1 MNVSIRSCPEF
12 LFPQSSFLS
21 YIPVYSDWKRGKPK
35 PKFHFPLCNMAY
47 GSNGKRGSTNSN
59 NSTQI
64 DNQRGN
70 NHHIVSVS
78 TPSVTTTT
86 SFSLPNNP
94 HPTPNHI
101 PQFSATAQSF
111 NNSEDGSQDF
121 SRAKIKSPVTGNSFN
136 NLGSGSQTFRDAEI
150 RCAKESSKQS
160 RSIFSLKQDRVPHG
174 GTLHSFN
181 NNGKGSQCFDGF
193 KLN

>member
-1 MNVSIRSCPEF
+1 
-12 LFPQSSFLS
+12 
-21 YIPVYSDWKRGKPK
+21 
-35 PKFHFPLCNMAY
+35 MAY

-70 NHHIVSVS
+70 NHHIVS
-78 TPSVTTTT
+78 TTTT
-86 SFSLPNNP
+86 TFSIPNNP
-94 HPTPNHI
+94 RPTPNDF

-136 NLGSGSQTFRDAEI
+136 NLGSGSQTFRDADI

-160 RSIFSLKQDRVPHG
+160 RSIFSLKQHRVPTG